1 MSFWKS
7 NMKGIIGIFTEN
19 PINKKN
25 HKRISLVSKKY
36 EFKKISIFEVPLFK

>member
-1 MSFWKS
+1 M
-7 NMKGIIGIFTEN
+7 GILTEK

-25 HKRISLVSKKY
+25 HNKISFVSKKY